1 MKKFKVALQLYS
13 VRDAMELNTDD
24 TLAKVKAMGYDY
36 VEPAGYSGHTAQEFR
51 ALLDKHGLECVS
63 VHQAYEPI
71 LENPDKMIADLK
83 LLGTQ
88 FCAVPWMGVEKHAGS
103 SAFTQ
108 TVEDFKKVG
117 TLLQEAGI
125 QLLYHNHDF
134 EFQRCNGEFL
144 LDLLYQAVPAQLLK
158 TEVDTCW
165 VRYAGYDPAAYLRKY
180 AGRSPVVHLKDFACK
195 NFNMGPVYALI
206 DEEGNASKPASQEDS
221 GFEFRPLGM
230 GVQDFPA
237 ILSAADDAG
246 ADIVVVEQ
254 DASNDRPSLEAVK
267 ISREYLKTLGL

>member
-1 MKKFKVALQLYS
+1 
-13 VRDAMELNTDD
+13 
-24 TLAKVKAMGYDY
+24 
-36 VEPAGYSGHTAQEFR
+36 
-51 ALLDKHGLECVS
+51 
-63 VHQAYEPI
+63 
-71 LENPDKMIADLK
+71 
-83 LLGTQ
+83 
-88 FCAVPWMGVEKHAGS
+88 MGVEKHAGS

-195 NFNMGPVYALI
+195 NFNMGRSTP
-206 DEEGNASKPASQEDS
+206 
-221 GFEFRPLGM
+221 
-230 GVQDFPA
+230 
-237 ILSAADDAG
+237 
-246 ADIVVVEQ
+246 
-254 DASNDRPSLEAVK
+254 
-267 ISREYLKTLGL
+267 

>member
-13 VRDAMELNTDD
+13 VRDAMEKNADD
-24 TLAKVKAMGYDY
+24 TLAQVKAMGYDY
-36 VEPAGYSGHTAQEFR
+36 VEPAGYYGYTAQEFR
-51 ALLDKHGLECVS
+51 AMLDKHGLECVS

-83 LLGTQ
+83 VLGTEY
-88 FCAVPWMGVEKHAGS
+88 CAVPWMGVEKHAGS
-103 SAFTQ
+103 PAFEQ
-108 TVEDFKKVG
+108 TVADFKKVG
-117 TLLQEAGI
+117 AALKEAGI
-125 QLLYHNHDF
+125 QMLYHNHDF
-134 EFQRCNGEFL
+134 EFQRFNNAFL
-144 LDLLYQAVPAQLLK
+144 LDLLYQAVPAQLLQ

-165 VRYAGYDPAAYLRKY
+165 VRYAGYNPAEYLRKY
-180 AGRSPVVHLKDFACK
+180 TGRSPVVHLKDFACK

-206 DEEGNASKPASQEDS
+206 DEEGNASKPATQEDA

-237 ILSAADDAG
+237 ILAAAEDAG

-267 ISREYLKTLGL
+267 ISRAYLKTLGL